1 MANLPVPNTVQVDV
15 LFLLFGQ
22 RVENVYHVLWPGG
35 VDAAALADTR
45 DAFATWVA
53 EEWMPPLSLN
63 CQFIGLEVTNL
74 SIEDGTKLSYTP
86 PTTVTGSV
94 DYMAE
99 PGNVSYSVSLR
110 TGQSGRSYRGR
121 KFVAGIPGNARNGN
135 QVTTPFATAV
145 VAALTELLA
154 VLQAINAVL
163 VVVSRIQDAVTL
175 AVPITTEVNA
185 ITVADYNLDSQRRRL
200 TGRGT

>member
-1 MANLPVPNTVQVDV
+1 MANQPVPNTVQVDV

-22 RVENVYHVLWPGG
+22 RVENVYHVRWDGG

-63 CQFIGLEVTNL
+63 CQFIGLEVKNL
-74 SIEDGTKLSYTP
+74 SIEDGTMLAYTP

-99 PGNVSYSVSLR
+99 PGNVSFSISLR

-121 KFVAGIPGNARNGN
+121 KFVAGMPGNARTGN
-135 QVTTPFATAV
+135 QVNSGFATAM
-145 VAALTELLA
+145 VAALEELRNL
-154 VLQAINAVL
+154 LISINAVL
-163 VVVSRIQDAVTL
+163 VVVSRIQDTIEL
-175 AVPITTEVNA
+175 LVPITSEVLSVT
-185 ITVADYNLDSQRRRL
+185 IADYDIDSQRRRL